1 MAAETEAV
9 VSPNAAAVLIQSS
22 YRGYRA
28 RRKLADAAIMAKSF
42 GWYAPFAS
50 LGLV

>member
-1 MAAETEAV
+1 MAVESREH
-9 VSPNAAAVLIQSS
+9 AAAVVIQKR

-42 GWYAPFAS
+42 GWYVS
-50 LGLV
+50 IS